1 MEFTVTIEPEV
12 IDILGTDKVSAFLR
26 DAADR
31 LKLKAAAQEALTDAN
46 YFDQLINDPEWQVAR
61 RQAWEENKYRYLPSA
76 D

>member
-12 IDILGTDKVSAFLR
+12 IDILGADKVNAFLQ

-31 LKLKAAAQEALTDAN
+31 LKLKAAAREALADLD
-46 YFDQLINDPEWQVAR
+46 YFDQLVNDPVWQSAR
-61 RQAWEENKYRYLPSA
+61 RQAWEENKHRYLPSA